1 MAIYLFRLSSRP
13 GCSMLEIWD
22 VEDPSNAANPPL
34 CSVLLKNAK
43 PYFTTVFQNSMYRVL
58 KINWEQDYPSFC
70 AKMSKLNTSSP
81 ATIKITSF
89 PKRHFQRRYNYL
101 KLLVTKDKLLHCFTS
116 TVSLPSLPHNWFKT
130 SHTSSTNV
138 NFRVLRKC
146 VCKITIQFKKPRINN
161 SFSTQLD
168 ALLPVSLE
176 LTNQPRPSEPGR
188 LCADSEKPEGGG
200 SLNSHVLW
208 AY

>member
-1 MAIYLFRLSSRP
+1 MAIDLFRLSSRP

-58 KINWEQDYPSFC
+58 KINWEQGYPSFC

-89 PKRHFQRRYNYL
+89 PKRHFQRRYNYYQ
-101 KLLVTKDKLLHCFTS
+101 LLVTKDKLLHC
-116 TVSLPSLPHNWFKT
+116 LH
-130 SHTSSTNV
+130 
-138 NFRVLRKC
+138 
-146 VCKITIQFKKPRINN
+146 Q
-161 SFSTQLD
+161 
-168 ALLPVSLE
+168 
-176 LTNQPRPSEPGR
+176 
-188 LCADSEKPEGGG
+188 
-200 SLNSHVLW
+200 LW
-208 AY
+208 ACQAYLITDLRHLIPHQQTFILEFWGNVYAK